1 MKKITAIL
9 LSCILMLSFASC
21 SDSESGTS
29 ENIKTDKITD
39 ASGNTVTDNV
49 GTADNTPSDNIGTTD
64 NTPSDNIGTP
74 DNTPNIPAED
84 TKVYAEAPDTRE
96 PEDEIVDGVTYDHDT
111 TEIIEKGNVT
121 VNIDGKDVT
130 DICYVYVNKERK
142 TSELAI
148 TSIMKE
154 IGASVTWEEERAII
168 SKDNLTLVL
177 DISTP
182 DFGIPQ
188 NPDSSHYVR
197 KVINGEIVLDRE
209 SANPFIRAAGYSV
222 KINYDAGIV
231 NIVPLS

>member
-9 LSCILMLSFASC
+9 LSCILTLSFASC

-39 ASGNTVTDNV
+39 ASGNTVTDN
-49 GTADNTPSDNIGTTD
+49 TDTPDNTPSDNV
-64 NTPSDNIGTP
+64 GTP
-74 DNTPNIPAED
+74 DDTPGTPSED
-84 TKVYAEAPDTRE
+84 TDEVTKVYAEAPGTRGE
-96 PEDEIVDGVTYDHDT
+96 PDDEVVDGVTYDHDT
-111 TEIIEKGNVT
+111 AEIIEKGNVK
-121 VNIDGKDVT
+121 VYIDDKDAT
-130 DICYVYVNKERK
+130 DSCYVYVNKETK

-154 IGASVTWEEERAII
+154 IGASVTWNEERAII

-182 DFGIPQ
+182 DFGLPK

-222 KINYDAGIV
+222 KINYETGIV

>member
-9 LSCILMLSFASC
+9 LSCILTMSFASC

-39 ASGNTVTDNV
+39 ASGNTVTDN
-49 GTADNTPSDNIGTTD
+49 TDTPDNTPSDNV
-64 NTPSDNIGTP
+64 GTP
-74 DNTPNIPAED
+74 DDTPGTPSED
-84 TKVYAEAPDTRE
+84 TDEVTKVYAEAPGTRGE
-96 PEDEIVDGVTYDHDT
+96 PEDEVVDGVTYDHDT
-111 TEIIEKGNVT
+111 AEIIEKGNVK
-121 VNIDGKDVT
+121 VYIDDKDAT
-130 DICYVYVNKERK
+130 DSCYVYVNEKLK

-154 IGASVTWEEERAII
+154 IGASVTWNEERAII

-182 DFGIPQ
+182 DFGLPK

-222 KINYDAGIV
+222 KINYETGIV

>member
-1 MKKITAIL
+1 MKKITAFL

-21 SDSESGTS
+21 SDSENNTS
-29 ENIKTDKITD
+29 DSTKADKITD
-39 ASGNTVTDNV
+39 AFGSTVP
-49 GTADNTPSDNIGTTD
+49 DNTDTPD

-74 DNTPNIPAED
+74 DDTHGTPSED
-84 TKVYAEAPDTRE
+84 TDEVTKVYAEAPGTRGE

-111 TEIIEKGNVT
+111 TEIIEKGNVK
-121 VNIDGKDVT
+121 VYIDGKDVT
-130 DICYVYVNKERK
+130 DNCYVYVNEELK
-142 TSELAI
+142 TSDLAI

-154 IGASVTWEEERAII
+154 IGASVTWNEERATI
-168 SKDNLTLVL
+168 SKDNLTLIL

-182 DFGIPQ
+182 DFGLPK

-222 KINYDAGIV
+222 KINYETGIV

>member
-1 MKKITAIL
+1 MKKITAFL

-21 SDSESGTS
+21 SDSENSTS
-29 ENIKTDKITD
+29 DSTKADKITD
-39 ASGNTVTDNV
+39 AFGSTV
-49 GTADNTPSDNIGTTD
+49 ADNTDAPD

-74 DNTPNIPAED
+74 DDTPGTPSED
-84 TKVYAEAPDTRE
+84 TDEVTKVYAEAPSTRGE
-96 PEDEIVDGVTYDHDT
+96 PDDEVVDGVTYDHDT
-111 TEIIEKGNVT
+111 AEIIEKGNVK
-121 VNIDGKDVT
+121 VYIDDKDAT
-130 DICYVYVNKERK
+130 DVCYVYVNEKLK

-154 IGASVTWEEERAII
+154 IGASVTWNEERAII

-182 DFGIPQ
+182 DFGLPK

-222 KINYDAGIV
+222 KINYDEGIV

>member
-1 MKKITAIL
+1 MKKITAFL

-21 SDSESGTS
+21 SDSENSTS
-29 ENIKTDKITD
+29 DSTKADKITD
-39 ASGNTVTDNV
+39 AFGSTV
-49 GTADNTPSDNIGTTD
+49 ADNTDTPD

-74 DNTPNIPAED
+74 DDTPNIPTED

-96 PEDEIVDGVTYDHDT
+96 PDDEVVEGVTYDHDT
-111 TEIIEKGNVT
+111 AEIIEKGNVK
-121 VNIDGKDVT
+121 VYIDDKDAT
-130 DICYVYVNKERK
+130 DVCYVYVNEKLK

-154 IGASVTWEEERAII
+154 IGASVTWNEERAII

-182 DFGIPQ
+182 DFGLPK

-209 SANPFIRAAGYSV
+209 SANPFIRAAGYSI
-222 KINYDAGIV
+222 KINYETGIV